1 MAHATEAPFYSPA
14 LKMQPA
20 SVFLPLYCS
29 LQSNI
34 PLAGLRFCF
43 PGKGIGWL
51 GSVCVIY
58 RSSCREQVCVFSAR
72 QALSLLL
79 GRYLGTEWLG
89 GVVGLCLTLE
99 KTAKPFFLIG
109 SHILTSRVFDSLLQ
123 V

>member
-14 LKMQPA
+14 LKMHPA

-29 LQSNI
+29 FHWPALGFVS
-34 PLAGLRFCF
+34 PVGS
-43 PGKGIGWL
+43 KGTGWL

-89 GVVGLCLTLE
+89 GVVGLCLTLQ
-99 KTAKPFFLIG
+99 KTVKPFSLIG
-109 SHILTSRVFDSLLQ
+109 SHILASHVFDSLLQ